1 VKSSTGTKHGGH
13 RAPAQVGS
21 RRPVGTKSAEPKFG
35 AVPETSDLKETG
47 PA

>member
-1 VKSSTGTKHGGH
+1 
-13 RAPAQVGS
+13 
-21 RRPVGTKSAEPKFG
+21 VGTKSAEPKFG